1 MKTPPFEP
9 VRFLDLPRQD
19 EVAEAA
25 KLIRQVVGTP
35 EAPMPPLKGRIRQT
49 LRRKSASRRRHLRAL
64 LVGGAIFVSGGV
76 VGAVVQPI
84 LRLREQAKVLQAVE
98 SEVPPRGRRPHT
110 SRLPAR
116 MSSAAESGA
125 APEAADET
133 PAMPAVPML
142 EPSQPAHELPPA
154 PALPRALP
162 AVPMKPE
169 PAQVS
174 PALPAQ
180 RQEKAAQS
188 LASTDLRP
196 PRSQGTHRREG
207 VSQVIAMREQP
218 AVARTSPSV
227 AALPPSSLQPPPVP
241 NPTPVPSEDASIVRR
256 LSPITAASAN
266 PVPAKPAAS
275 PTQPPAGP
283 PPSEQALVA
292 SAIRSLRVQRS
303 PAAALASLDQ
313 YQARYPKGS
322 MLAETAR
329 LRAEALLILG
339 ERRAALDELNR
350 APGMG
355 TAADEESRLVRGELA
370 ASAGRWQEALQD
382 FDALVTA
389 WSRGSRGDTLSPKL
403 RARLERALWGRA
415 CARSH
420 LANEAGARA
429 DLEELLRRFPQG
441 KFAAQAAQRLGEPR

>member
-35 EAPMPPLKGRIRQT
+35 EAPVPPLKGRIRQT

-84 LRLREQAKVLQAVE
+84 LRLREKAEVIQAVE

-110 SRLPAR
+110 SRLPVR
-116 MSSAAESGA
+116 TPSATESGA

-133 PAMPAVPML
+133 PAMPAVPL
-142 EPSQPAHELPPA
+142 LAPSLPTHELPPA
-154 PALPRALP
+154 LPRGLPALPTRP
-162 AVPMKPE
+162 A

-174 PALPAQ
+174 PAWPAQ
-180 RQEKAAQS
+180 GQAKAAQP
-188 LASTDLRP
+188 LASTNLHT
-196 PRSQGTHRREG
+196 PRSQGPHRGEG
-207 VSQVIAMREQP
+207 AFPIIAMREQP
-218 AVARTSPSV
+218 AEAPIRPGV

-241 NPTPVPSEDASIVRR
+241 NPAPVPSEDANTVRR
-256 LSPITAASAN
+256 PSPITAAAAN
-266 PVPAKPAAS
+266 TVPAKPAAS

-283 PPSEQALVA
+283 PPSEQTLVA

-303 PAAALASLDQ
+303 PAAALAALDQ

-322 MLAETAR
+322 MLAETTR
-329 LRAEALLILG
+329 LRAEALLMLG

-350 APGMG
+350 SPGMG

-370 ASAGRWQEALQD
+370 ASAGRWHEALQD

-389 WSRGSRGDTLSPKL
+389 WSRGPRGDTLSPKL

-420 LANEAGARA
+420 LGNEAGARA